1 MLCSRSLVQEDR
13 RAVVPPVR
21 SRHTSRDDRA
31 DHDCSDIG
39 TPRDD
44 TSSCFDCSSHV
55 GSSPPSTLDYAGPS
69 GSPTPGDPPNY
80 LFCALQPVTLGDLQ
94 RGICRPSALWRE
106 LHGED
111 WTRYSL
117 RVEVVWM
124 LCRW

>member
-1 MLCSRSLVQEDR
+1 VLCSRSLVQEDR

-21 SRHTSRDDRA
+21 SRQSSRDDRA
-31 DHDCSDIG
+31 DYDCSDIG
-39 TPRDD
+39 APCDD
-44 TSSCFDCSSHV
+44 TSSCFDSSSHV
-55 GSSPPSTLDYAGPS
+55 GSGPSSAPNNYAGPS
-69 GSPTPGDPPNY
+69 GSPNF
-80 LFCALQPVTLGDLQ
+80 LFCALQPVTVGDLQ
-94 RGICRPSALWRE
+94 RGICRPSALRRE